1 MSLITNLQNA
11 ERTQLTSKADVNI
24 NVGNGHSN
32 INVTGKNVSIDTGCG
47 DQDIQVKATG
57 NLDIDTGF
65 CGEDNIVALVGGDAN
80 ITTRE
85 DNDTVNMVVNGNF
98 NVDVGMVHPECGAE
112 DDDDKVTIV
121 SNATE
126 GQSYLATGQGNDT
139 VHLIANNVDVKK
151 NDGSLNMGFIGNNYD
166 INSDATYN
174 MIAGWGDNV
183 TMNLKLDGRANNNV
197 YTFDQ
202 LWSDSNPEINSK
214 FTTGFWQTDNSLVTS
229 LTLGDGQEINFQNVM
244 ENVIQS
250 YEKTETSTDVKSEV
264 IDSKTDVTYETTIDI
279 SGDAGLSKAEIANKY
294 KLSDKEKAALEKAD
308 LSAKYDDGTPKYVIV
323 KRNNGK
329 GENQVCEITNKKT
342 DKNGTVRYDLKRVST
357 GEKLNNRVLND
368 KIDDSV
374 TGSATQT
381 TTTKERTTT
390 TDTIRTT
397 TTTTEEDVKYRVFD
411 GVKDW
416 QVNMGNGKVVGH
428 ITARDGYVN
437 INHGNA
443 CNNEQVRDLIVDSG
457 YITREVLDTRK
468 SSSYVDT
475 KKVTSEITDVKTSQQ
490 QIINAYSLWHGNVV
504 SPLILD
510 TNGDGKVSAT
520 AGQGI
525 DLNNDGKADGAATGG
540 DKMLAMTD
548 LNGNGKI
555 DGAEVFGDKTVSPF
569 SGKAINAAN
578 GFEALKQ
585 IAQEAKAYT
594 GIDCMNGSKVDVQKL
609 QKALAKVGVNFGFIS
624 DDNISN
630 IESLSGVKEI
640 EVGKYTGQSYDASAS
655 VQNRIGGSYTDENGV
670 EYKVDDVWFEI

>member
-1 MSLITNLQNA
+1 MSLISSLQNGQK
-11 ERTQLTSKADVNI
+11 TQLTSKADVTI
-24 NVGNGHSN
+24 NTGNGHSN

-183 TMNLKLDGRANNNV
+183 TMNLNVDGRANNNV

-264 IDSKTDVTYETTIDI
+264 IDSKTDVKVEESI
-279 SGDAGLSKAEIANKY
+279 SGMTMDSIASKY
-294 KLSDKEKAALEKAD
+294 KFDNATLAKYD
-308 LSAKYDDGTPKYVIV
+308 LSATLSDGSPKYAV
-323 KRNNGK
+323 RGRYNGRYYELIERQE
-329 GENQVCEITNKKT
+329 GSNK
-342 DKNGTVRYDLKRVST
+342 GTVVANSKGGNTKIGTKVTVNKWRDISQS
-357 GEKLNNRVLND
+357 GE
-368 KIDDSV
+368 
-374 TGSATQT
+374 ATKTKTT
-381 TTTKERTTT
+381 TTTK
-390 TDTIRTT
+390 TDTVKTT

-416 QVNMGNGKVVGH
+416 QINMGKGKVVGH
-428 ITARDGYVN
+428 ITARDGYIN
-437 INHGNA
+437 INHGDA

-457 YITREVLDTRK
+457 YITREVLDTRVK
-468 SSSYVDT
+468 
-475 KKVTSEITDVKTSQQ
+475 TDVKT
-490 QIINAYSLWHGNVV
+490 NNVV
-504 SPLILD
+504 TVDKDVQTEKISEALRLLQTTIASPLVLD
-510 TNGDGKVSAT
+510 MNGDGKVSAA
-520 AGQGI
+520 AGKGVDI
-525 DLNNDGKADGAATGG
+525 NNDGKADGAATGG

-548 LNGNGKI
+548 MNGNGKI

-578 GFEALKQ
+578 GFDALKQ

-609 QKALAKVGVNFGFIS
+609 QNALAKVGVNLGFIS
-624 DDNISN
+624 DDNVTN
-630 IESLSGVKEI
+630 LENLYGVKEI
-640 EVGKYTGQSYDASAS
+640 EVGNYKENARTGAAAEHLQQS
-655 VQNRIGGSYTDENGV
+655 VYTDENGV
-670 EYKVDDVWFEI
+670 EYRVDDVWFEI